1 MNESRNDGQAMAYL
15 IASHES
21 AFCRSGPDRESTSMS
36 KVGTASRVAPT
47 FSIRVLIAIAFA
59 LAPLTAARADDAPS
73 TDFKFT
79 LGAYKFS
86 ENGTGIDA
94 NLRHSSDY
102 GNTWIGYFRAPKLD
116 ANQWRGGWDK
126 TFGES
131 VRVQPSVQVASGG
144 FVGGSLN
151 IETGNSWFAGA
162 GFGRTN
168 LRPYF
173 NLNFDPN
180 DSWMLAGGYRAES
193 GQSFAATYIR
203 DNRENPDQQH
213 LHLISRTPLEGKER
227 LTLDLLYKRGLVD
240 GQRIAKV
247 GGTVT
252 YDWPRFFARLAF
264 DPNTNFTSDKVWR
277 FSVGARF

>member
-1 MNESRNDGQAMAYL
+1 MNESRNGGQAKARL
-15 IASHES
+15 LASHES
-21 AFCRSGPDRESTSMS
+21 TFCRSGLGRDSASVS
-36 KVGTASRVAPT
+36 KRGIAVRAAPT
-47 FSIRVLIAIAFA
+47 FSVRVLIAIAFV

-73 TDFKFT
+73 ANFKFT

-86 ENGTGIDA
+86 ENGIGIDA

-102 GNTWIGYFRAPKLD
+102 GNTWAGYFRAPKLD
-116 ANQWRGGWDK
+116 ASQWRGGWDK

-131 VRVQPSVQVASGG
+131 VRIQPSVQVASGG

-151 IETGNSWFAGA
+151 IETGDSWFAGA
-162 GFGRTN
+162 GLGRTN

-193 GQSFAATYIR
+193 GQSYAATYIR

-213 LHLISRTPLEGKER
+213 FHLTSRTPLEGKER
-227 LTLDLLYKRGLVD
+227 LTLDLLYKRGLFD
-240 GQRIAKV
+240 GQRIARL

-252 YDWPRFFARLAF
+252 YDWPRYFVRLAF
-264 DPNTNFTSDKVWR
+264 DPNTNFTADNVWR
-277 FSVGARF
+277 LSVGMRF